1 MKSSPNYSSK
11 KSISISMQHLTTPRP
26 ALSEIKRP
34 PVVSWPRL
42 GQKGL
47 GAGKERMLKIKAL
60 APCAPPAPA
69 SGAGCAR
76 RTEGGDGGGQAEP
89 PWVLGDTDCLP
100 LELPPSWLCYLAP
113 KLRKPTQIQRADAR
127 GMQEVVLP
135 SVLTQRVAGASA
147 CANGAGAAWVPSSP
161 PASCQKWGRGG

>member
-1 MKSSPNYSSK
+1 
-11 KSISISMQHLTTPRP
+11 MQHLTTPRP

-47 GAGKERMLKIKAL
+47 GAGKERMLKIKSL

-89 PWVLGDTDCLP
+89 PGCCGTQIASLLSCPHCGSVIWP
-100 LELPPSWLCYLAP
+100 P

-127 GMQEVVLP
+127 GTQEVLLP

-147 CANGAGAAWVPSSP
+147 CANGAEAARVPSSP
-161 PASCQKWGRGG
+161 PASCQKWGRGC